1 MPFDC
6 GRKRQS
12 RSIVDRQ
19 RLQDAPKKLIKKLI
33 LPAPRQGRIWQTCKC
48 YGEQTMD
55 MQPPPALVQ
64 IAQAEVPPDQPVEP
78 TPIKVDVSK
87 YIPESATAV
96 TMIVTLTPPTGQA
109 VIYPAGHENEGTLF
123 KGPRSIDEVKLTGPI
138 VYVKLYGAT
147 SFDIQYTNYRQPY

>member
-1 MPFDC
+1 
-6 GRKRQS
+6 
-12 RSIVDRQ
+12 
-19 RLQDAPKKLIKKLI
+19 
-33 LPAPRQGRIWQTCKC
+33 
-48 YGEQTMD
+48 MD

-64 IAQAEVPPDQPVEP
+64 FAQAEVPPDQPVEP

>member
-1 MPFDC
+1 
-6 GRKRQS
+6 
-12 RSIVDRQ
+12 
-19 RLQDAPKKLIKKLI
+19 
-33 LPAPRQGRIWQTCKC
+33 
-48 YGEQTMD
+48 MD
-55 MQPPPALVQ
+55 MQPPPAFVQ
-64 IAQAEVPPDQPVEP
+64 LAQAEVPPDQPVEP

-109 VIYPAGHENEGTLF
+109 LIYPAGRENEGTLF
-123 KGPRSIDEVKLTGPI
+123 KGPRSIDEVKLIGPI